1 MKPARAIV
9 FEDNAYQ
16 RLLPLVYWRTVGELR
31 CGYHTLLARHST
43 ALASPLTDLWVREE
57 MAGITAERH
66 PLRVN
71 MPTAVD
77 ESRSVLLIN
86 ARYLPGRT
94 ARLSRPGTMGLVDDQ
109 MAFAHLP
116 GRDAHGL
123 EPRAMYSL
131 GPDDMPFR
139 NLAAAQA
146 PGAMINYPWDL
157 VLHNEKTL
165 REDWP
170 GLPDC
175 QGRVFDGAH
184 LIRPE
189 DIFIGANARIMPGAV
204 LDASIGPIH
213 IGSGVTVSPLAVVQ
227 GPAHIGDRTVIQ
239 PGAAIRHACSL
250 GPACKLGGE
259 IEATI
264 IQGFSNKQHD
274 GFLGHAWLGEWVN
287 LGADT
292 VNSDLKNT
300 YGAVRVPINGR
311 EVDSGQTFVGSFI
324 ADHVKTGIGLSLP
337 TGCVIGFG
345 SSVALSTL
353 APKFVPSFSWI
364 TDQGAQRYVPQRCLA
379 VARKVME
386 RRDVT
391 ISPAQEQ
398 LFLRLPNICAR
409 HEAAT
414 GR

>member
-1 MKPARAIV
+1 MKQPRVIV
-9 FEDNAYQ
+9 FEDSAYQ
-16 RLLPLVYWRTVGELR
+16 RLLPLTYWRTVGELR
-31 CGYHTLLARHST
+31 CGYHTLLVRQAT
-43 ALASPLTDLWVREE
+43 ALAFPVTELWVREE
-57 MAGITAERH
+57 MIAITAERH

-71 MPTAVD
+71 APIAPD
-77 ESRSVLLIN
+77 ESRSALLIN
-86 ARYLPGRT
+86 ARYLPGKP
-94 ARLSRPGTMGLVDDQ
+94 AHPPRPGTMGVVGDQ

-116 GRDAHGL
+116 SRNGDGL
-123 EPRAMYSL
+123 EPRAMTSL

-139 NLAAAQA
+139 HLTAVEA

-157 VLHNEKTL
+157 VLYNERLL

-170 GLPDC
+170 GSPEC
-175 QGRVFDGAH
+175 QGYLSKGAH

-189 DIFIGANARIMPGAV
+189 DIFVGTDARIMPGAV
-204 LDASIGPIH
+204 LDASDGPIH
-213 IGSGVTVSPLAVVQ
+213 IGAGVKVSPLAVVQ

-239 PGAAIRHACSL
+239 PGAAIRHGCTF

-264 IQGFSNKQHD
+264 IQGYTNKQHD
-274 GFLGHAWLGEWVN
+274 GFLGHAYLGEWVN

-300 YGAVRVPINGR
+300 YGAVHVPINGR
-311 EVDSGQTFVGSFI
+311 DVDSGQTFVGSFI
-324 ADHVKTGIGLSLP
+324 ADHVKTGIGLTLP
-337 TGCVIGFG
+337 TGCVIGFA
-345 SSVALSTL
+345 SSVALSTH

-364 TDQGAQRYVPQRCLA
+364 TDQGTQQYVPERCLA

-386 RRDVT
+386 RRDVAIT
-391 ISPAQEQ
+391 PAQEQ
-398 LFLRLPNICAR
+398 LFLRLPGLCAR
-409 HEAAT
+409 HEGDA